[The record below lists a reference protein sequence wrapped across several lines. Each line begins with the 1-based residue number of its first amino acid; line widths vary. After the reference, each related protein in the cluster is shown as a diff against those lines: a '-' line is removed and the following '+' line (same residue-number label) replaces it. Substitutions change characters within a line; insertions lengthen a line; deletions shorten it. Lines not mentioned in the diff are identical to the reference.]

1 LSGRPALGDSTGGRW
16 TASRGPRGEA
26 LALGGTPGDSHK
38 ARIAAQALDRPPGR
52 PYIPGMTDPRSGES
66 AAAVQ
71 ARLAEEFQLFDD
83 WMDRYQMLID
93 MGKALDALPER
104 ERRDDLKVPGC
115 QSQVWLKSDFDGAR
129 LSLRAASDA
138 IITSGLIALLLQI
151 YSGRTP
157 REILDT
163 PFTLASD
170 IGLAA
175 HLTPGRA
182 NGLANMVRR
191 IREAAAAHA

>member
-1 LSGRPALGDSTGGRW
+1 MTDAPDSI
-16 TASRGPRGEA
+16 A
-26 LALGGTPGDSHK
+26 
-38 ARIAAQALDRPPGR
+38 AAQAH
-52 PYIPGMTDPRSGES
+52 
-66 AAAVQ
+66 
-71 ARLAEEFQLFDD
+71 LAEEFSLFDD
-83 WMDRYQMLID
+83 WMDRYQLLID
-93 MGKALDALPER
+93 LGKALESLPED
-104 ERRDDLKVPGC
+104 ERSDDLKVPGC
-115 QSQVWLKSDFDGAR
+115 QSQVWLKSSFDGR
-129 LSLRAASDA
+129 LMHFRAASDA
-138 IITSGLIALLLQI
+138 IITSGLIALLLKV